1 MNSKFWEDWFW
12 CALHASIDGSLV
24 VHQYTNRR
32 HQQIAG
38 GNEKCMQWGEH
49 TLHYK
54 TMGFTTQR
62 SAAFFVELINLQL
75 WPQSDGKDRR
85 ILAKNN
91 KRQFRSIFGMET
103 CSLSIIE
110 SDTIGE
116 KSMRCRQIVAKK
128 ITFYTDLIINQ
139 LHRIYLT

>member
-1 MNSKFWEDWFW
+1 MYLSYSAACISFFLTRIYEGQFDNFPTIAYETQLCLHMNSKFWEDWFW

-24 VHQYTNRR
+24 VHQYSNRR
-32 HQQIAG
+32 HQKIAG
-38 GNEKCMQWGEH
+38 SNEKCMQLGEH

-54 TMGFTTQR
+54 TMGFTTQQ

-91 KRQFRSIFGMET
+91 KRQFRSIFGDEN
-103 CSLSIIE
+103 L
-110 SDTIGE
+110 
-116 KSMRCRQIVAKK
+116 
-128 ITFYTDLIINQ
+128 
-139 LHRIYLT
+139 